1 MHSCSDVCMGGRL
14 RSAVLRPRGI
24 VSSASWRISSQKN
37 LTTNRSQCIVLAA
50 KKGSNSS
57 RSKGSAPNPE
67 DVEKLEKMFG
77 NSAELTEILAK
88 GEEAAK
94 SGNLDQEQ
102 LATLVAEASAQ
113 FETLSALAKAGDEA
127 SARLEPLE
135 EKVKAAN
142 DKYLR
147 LNADFDNFRKRTAKE
162 KDQLADKTRGD
173 VVKSLIPLV
182 DSFEAAQNSIKPE
195 TEGEEKIS
203 KAYQGLYKQMVETF
217 KSLGVEAVPGVGQP
231 FDPNFH
237 DAIARE
243 ENDDLPDGTVL
254 KEFRRGFRLGNALL
268 RPAMVQVSFSD
279 IPVAKLQQEDGD
291 ESEAIDVEVK
301 EVQE

>member
-1 MHSCSDVCMGGRL
+1 MGSRL
-14 RSAVLRPRGI
+14 RSAAVLPRSAV
-24 VSSASWRISSQKN
+24 VSTSWTPCSRKSCAIRSS
-37 LTTNRSQCIVLAA
+37 RCIVLATR
-50 KKGSNSS
+50 KGARDASS
-57 RSKGSAPNPE
+57 SGSSPSPE
-67 DVEKLEKMFG
+67 DVEKLEKMYG

-94 SGNLDQEQ
+94 SGNLDQEA

-113 FETLSALAKAGDEA
+113 FESLSAQVRAGDEA
-127 SARLEPLE
+127 SAKLQPLE
-135 EKVKAAN
+135 EQIKAAN

-147 LNADFDNFRKRTAKE
+147 LNADFDNFRKRSGKE

-195 TEGEEKIS
+195 TEGEKKIS

-231 FDPNFH
+231 FDPNYH

-243 ENDDLPDGTVL
+243 DNDELPDGTVL
-254 KEFRRGFRLGNALL
+254 KEFRRGFRLGSTLL
-268 RPAMVQVSFSD
+268 RPAMVQVSASD
-279 IPVAKLQQEDGD
+279 KPAVKPQEDGATA
-291 ESEAIDVEVK
+291 EEEAIDVEVN
-301 EVQE
+301 EVRE